1 MLTQLCT
8 PQARE
13 RLNRIAIVKPDKVR
27 QIEDS
32 LLQAAMRGQ
41 IRSKITEDAVI
52 NMLEQTTAASSTSIK
67 ILRRKPNFDSEDE
80 DLDML

>member
-8 PQARE
+8 TQARE

-27 QIEDS
+27 QIEDN

-41 IRSKITEDAVI
+41 IRSKITEEAVI
-52 NMLEQTTAASSTSIK
+52 SMLEQTTAAASTSIK
-67 ILRRKPNFDSEDE
+67 ILRRKPNFDSDEE

>member
-27 QIEDS
+27 QIEDN

-52 NMLEQTTAASSTSIK
+52 SMLEQTTAPASTSVK
-67 ILRRKPNFDSEDE
+67 ILRRKPNFDSDEE